1 MSATPPL
8 RKLEYVLAVARELHF
23 GRAAERVHVVQSSL
37 SRQVREF
44 EAELGFEIFH
54 RNNHLVDLTD
64 AGRAF
69 TLALEDSLTRFL
81 AEFTRARDLS
91 RLISRRNA
99 TSCLIGYS
107 PFVPATLRHKIRS
120 IRKLRFPSIRL
131 QFRLATESEITDS
144 LGSGVFQAGVTF
156 APLERNHLQ
165 QIPLRTEPLC
175 AVSVRGHS
183 SNGGSAIRLA
193 ELRAHPLIVPCS
205 RHTHPA
211 LYQWLHGQCV
221 IAGFTPNIVE
231 EASSTQQVLDL
242 VQDGVGTAIIPR
254 GICEEMPPTLHCSP
268 IHGMEALQMVFIYR
282 YGSSPAAEK
291 IISEIADALRYIYL
305 AKAG

>member
-23 GRAAERVHVVQSSL
+23 RRAAERVHVVQSSL

-44 EAELGFEIFH
+44 EAELGFEIFY

-107 PFVPATLRHKIRS
+107 PFVPATLRHEIRS
-120 IRKLRFPSIRL
+120 IRKLRFPSVRL
-131 QFRLATESEITDS
+131 QFRLATESEMADS

-156 APLERNHLQ
+156 APA
-165 QIPLRTEPLC
+165 RTKSPATDPVAHRTSVRRVSSRAFVKRKWCNPACRAENTSPDRSVLTTRASR
-175 AVSVRGHS
+175 AVSV
-183 SNGGSAIRLA
+183 AA
-193 ELRAHPLIVPCS
+193 
-205 RHTHPA
+205 
-211 LYQWLHGQCV
+211 GQCV
-221 IAGFTPNIVE
+221 IAGFKPNIVE
-231 EASSTQQVLDL
+231 EVTSTQEYSTWCRMGSGQRSYRPESVMKCPRRFNALPFMGWKHCSWCSST
-242 VQDGVGTAIIPR
+242 GTEAPQRHR
-254 GICEEMPPTLHCSP
+254 GS
-268 IHGMEALQMVFIYR
+268 
-282 YGSSPAAEK
+282 
-291 IISEIADALRYIYL
+291 
-305 AKAG
+305 

>member
-23 GRAAERVHVVQSSL
+23 RRAAERVHVVQSSL

-44 EAELGFEIFH
+44 EAELGFEIF
-54 RNNHLVDLTD
+54 RRDNHLVDLTD

-69 TLALEDSLTRFL
+69 TLALEDSLARFL

-107 PFVPATLRHKIRS
+107 PFVPATLRHEIRS
-120 IRKLRFPSIRL
+120 IRKLRFPSVRL
-131 QFRLATESEITDS
+131 QFRLATESEMADS

-165 QIPLRTEPLC
+165 QIPLRTEPLY
-175 AVSVRGHS
+175 AVSVRGAFVKRKWCGPARRPE
-183 SNGGSAIRLA
+183 NTSADRSLF
-193 ELRAHPLIVPCS
+193 RAHAS
-205 RHTHPA
+205 RAVSVAARTVHHRGLQA
-211 LYQWLHGQCV
+211 KHRGRGDLH
-221 IAGFTPNIVE
+221 AGSVRP
-231 EASSTQQVLDL
+231 
-242 VQDGVGTAIIPR
+242 G
-254 GICEEMPPTLHCSP
+254 
-268 IHGMEALQMVFIYR
+268 
-282 YGSSPAAEK
+282 
-291 IISEIADALRYIYL
+291 
-305 AKAG
+305 AGWGRDSDRTGRNL